1 MHLETIISANKIS
14 IGYTQKKDRREN
26 RLYNNLSFDLYNG
39 ELVCLLGINGAGKS
53 TLLRTISNSQ
63 KALNGNILLYGKK
76 ICTYTEKDLSRILG
90 LVLTDKTSV
99 GGLTVR
105 ELVELGR
112 YPYTGF
118 FGQLDQNDKRIIEKS
133 MADVG
138 IIHKADSYMA
148 ELSDGERQRVM
159 IAKVLSQ
166 ECPIIILDE
175 PTAFLDIT
183 SRIEIMNLL
192 HTLATKHNKT
202 ILMSTHDIEL
212 ALLLADR
219 LWLLSQSCG
228 LQAGVTE
235 DIIVSGDLDYF
246 FGNKNIS
253 FDKQTGNFLP
263 ILSHTKKVFI
273 EADGYLLHWTKNL
286 LSKQGYKPTDRKEES
301 HIQIKVSRDATFE
314 LSINGIKKG
323 ILSSFGE
330 LLMALR

>member
-1 MHLETIISANKIS
+1 MHFKTVISANKIS
-14 IGYTQKKDRREN
+14 IGYPQKKDRIEN
-26 RLYNNLSFDLYNG
+26 CLYNNLSFNLYEG

-63 KALNGNILLYGKK
+63 KTLKGDIFLSEKSIY
-76 ICTYTEKDLSRILG
+76 TYREKDLSRILG

-105 ELVELGR
+105 ELIELGR

-118 FGQLDQNDKRIIEKS
+118 FGQLNNEDKAIIEKS
-133 MADVG
+133 MIDVG

-192 HTLATKHNKT
+192 HDLATEYHKT

-219 LWLLSQSCG
+219 LWLLSQSRG
-228 LQAGVTE
+228 LQTGVTE
-235 DIIVSGDLDYF
+235 DIIVSGELDNF
-246 FGNKNIS
+246 FSNKSIL

-263 ILSHTKKVFI
+263 ITSHKKKAYI
-273 EADGYLLHWTKNL
+273 EADGYLYHWTKNL
-286 LSKQGYKPTDRKEES
+286 LSKQGYNVTNTKEEAQ
-301 HIQIKVSRDATFE
+301 IQIKVRSSTMFE
-314 LSINGIKKG
+314 LSTNSIKNT
-323 ILSSFGE
+323 ILYSFEE
-330 LLMALR
+330 LLIALK

>member
-1 MHLETIISANKIS
+1 MHFKTVISANKIS
-14 IGYTQKKDRREN
+14 IGYPQKKDRIEN
-26 RLYNNLSFDLYNG
+26 CLYNNLSFNLYEG

-63 KALNGNILLYGKK
+63 KTLKGDIFLSEKSIY
-76 ICTYTEKDLSRILG
+76 TYREKDLSRILG

-105 ELVELGR
+105 ELIELGR

-118 FGQLDQNDKRIIEKS
+118 FGQLNNEDKAIIEKS
-133 MADVG
+133 MIDVG

-192 HTLATKHNKT
+192 HDLATEYHKT

-219 LWLLSQSCG
+219 LWLLSQSRG
-228 LQAGVTE
+228 LQTGVTE
-235 DIIVSGDLDYF
+235 DIIVSGELDNF
-246 FGNKNIS
+246 FSNKSIL

-263 ILSHTKKVFI
+263 ITSHKKKAYI
-273 EADGYLLHWTKNL
+273 EADGYLYHWTKNL
-286 LSKQGYKPTDRKEES
+286 LSKQGYNVTNTKEEAQ
-301 HIQIKVSRDATFE
+301 IQIKVRSSTMFE
-314 LSINGIKKG
+314 LSTNSIKNT
-323 ILSSFGE
+323 ILSSFEE
-330 LLMALR
+330 LLIALK